1 MVHLFF
7 PITYC
12 QEFRV
17 TIRHTKPLNF
27 ELFSVILFKPNLLM
41 QTLDQLNPNQIYS
54 YADYLTW
61 QFSER
66 IELLKGYIRQMAA
79 PNRRHQRISSNLH
92 GSLWSYL
99 RYAPCRLYAAPFDV
113 KLVKNP
119 AGKTAKEIYTVVQP
133 DICVI
138 CDKSKLDEQGCT
150 GSPDFIIE
158 IVSESTAKRDIQEK
172 FELYE
177 ENGVLEYWIVRPYEN
192 TVQQFYLENDK
203 YQYKK
208 TYVETDKVSPIL
220 FHDLVIDLEEVFAE

>member
-1 MVHLFF
+1 M
-7 PITYC
+7 I
-12 QEFRV
+12 
-17 TIRHTKPLNF
+17 
-27 ELFSVILFKPNLLM
+27 
-41 QTLDQLNPNQIYS
+41 TLDQLNPNQIYS
-54 YADYLTW
+54 YADYLSW

-66 IELLKGYIRQMAA
+66 IELLQGYIRQMAA
-79 PNRRHQRISSNLH
+79 PNRRHQRVSLNLTLIL
-92 GSLWSYL
+92 GNYL
-99 RYAPCRLYAAPFDV
+99 RKSKCNLYEAPFDV

-119 AGKTAKEIYTVVQP
+119 QGKIAKEIYTVVQP

-138 CDKSKLDEQGCT
+138 CDQSKLDEQGCT
-150 GSPDFIIE
+150 GSPDLIIE

-208 TYVETDKVSPIL
+208 TYIETDKISPIIL
-220 FHDLVIDLEEVFAE
+220 PELLIDLVEVFEE

>member
-1 MVHLFF
+1 M
-7 PITYC
+7 I
-12 QEFRV
+12 
-17 TIRHTKPLNF
+17 
-27 ELFSVILFKPNLLM
+27 
-41 QTLDQLNPNQIYS
+41 TLDQLNPNQIYS
-54 YADYLTW
+54 YADYLSW

-66 IELLKGYIRQMAA
+66 IELLQGYIRQMAA
-79 PNRRHQRISSNLH
+79 PNRRHQRVSLNLTLIL
-92 GSLWSYL
+92 GNYL
-99 RYAPCRLYAAPFDV
+99 RKSKCNLYEAPFDV

-119 AGKTAKEIYTVVQP
+119 QGKTAKEIYTVVQP

-138 CDKSKLDEQGCT
+138 CDQSKLDEQGCT
-150 GSPDFIIE
+150 GSPDLIIE

-208 TYVETDKVSPIL
+208 TYIETDKISPIIL
-220 FHDLVIDLEEVFAE
+220 PELLIDLVEVFEE

>member
-1 MVHLFF
+1 
-7 PITYC
+7 
-12 QEFRV
+12 
-17 TIRHTKPLNF
+17 
-27 ELFSVILFKPNLLM
+27 M

-61 QFSER
+61 QFVER

-79 PNRRHQRISSNLH
+79 PNRLHQTISGNLFREIAYPFKGH
-92 GSLWSYL
+92 S
-99 RYAPCRLYAAPFDV
+99 CRVFAAPFDV

-119 AGKTAKEIYTVVQP
+119 ASKTAKEIYTVVQP

-138 CDKSKLDEQGCT
+138 CDRSKLDEQGCM

-220 FHDLVIDLEEVFAE
+220 FPDLVIDLEEVFAE